1 MADSGDK
8 IVQIARRLLDGR
20 LDELTDAAIA
30 RLHADEPDYLQSMVS
45 QDDLRNSMRRTLAQ
59 ALLRF
64 THDPIPDELLTASS
78 EVGRLRAEQGLAL
91 PALLHSFRIDLR
103 ILWEAI
109 LEEGRADKSM
119 PDDWFLTAATLMWDA
134 VETNT
139 AEVVDAYRRASE
151 DISKQRDVQRGRA
164 FARLIR
170 EGEANPSV
178 VREAARRLEVP
189 IDARYLVLVAED
201 VPLDP
206 AILVATTARLQARG
220 LVSHFGWIGDDL
232 VGAVSLAGRRAD
244 AVIALLTPLSEWK
257 CGAAVV
263 DGLVG
268 VPKGVRLAQTVI
280 KTIVIPS
287 MRLLQSNWPAALV
300 GSNEELSAALAENVL
315 GGLLALPENDRAAV
329 FETLDAFIDG
339 SGSVAE
345 VASLT
350 LRHRNT
356 VRNRLS
362 TVERITGLS
371 LSTPRDLA
379 TIALAM
385 EWRRGPEG
393 IKAWR

>member
-1 MADSGDK
+1 MSDSGDK
-8 IVQIARRLLDGR
+8 IIQIARRLFDRR
-20 LDELTDAAIA
+20 LDELTDAAVA
-30 RLHADEPDYLQSMVS
+30 RLYADEPDYLKSMVS
-45 QDDLRNSMRRTLAQ
+45 QDDLRSSMRRTLAQ

-64 THDPIPDELLTASS
+64 TQDPIPDELLTASS
-78 EVGRLRAEQGLAL
+78 EVGRMRAEQGLAL

-151 DISKQRDVQRGRA
+151 DISKQRDVQRRSA
-164 FARLIR
+164 FERLIR
-170 EGEANPSV
+170 EGEANPSM

-189 IDARYLVLVAED
+189 AEARYLVLVAQD
-201 VPLDP
+201 VPLDH

-220 LVSHFGWIGDDL
+220 LISHFGWIGDDL
-232 VGAVSLAGRRAD
+232 VGIVVLEKWRAD
-244 AVIALLTPLSEWK
+244 VVIALLTPLLEWK
-257 CGAAVV
+257 CGATEV
-263 DGLVG
+263 DGLAG
-268 VPKGVRLAQTVI
+268 VSKGVRLAHTVI
-280 KTIVIPS
+280 KTITTPGV
-287 MRLLQSNWPAALV
+287 RLLQANWAAALV
-300 GSNEELSAALAENVL
+300 GSNEELSAALAANVL
-315 GGLLALPENDRAAV
+315 GGLLALPEHDRAAV

-371 LSTPRDLA
+371 LSKPRDLA

-393 IKAWR
+393 ASAWR